1 MADDIHNPTLIGAKS
16 MQVAVVGKGGAESG
30 EWGAESG
37 HRPYCSIGLLLKAA
51 RAVPYDS

>member
-30 EWGAESG
+30 ERRADTD
-37 HRPYCSIGLLLKAA
+37 PTALLAS
-51 RAVPYDS
+51 Y